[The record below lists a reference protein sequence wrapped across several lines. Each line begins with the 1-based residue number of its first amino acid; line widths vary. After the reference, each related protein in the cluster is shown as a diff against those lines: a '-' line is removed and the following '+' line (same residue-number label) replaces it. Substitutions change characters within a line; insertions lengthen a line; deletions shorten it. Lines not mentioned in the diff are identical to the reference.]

1 MSSHLT
7 EAEAT
12 TFWPVYDQYAEEMR
26 KHNDEF
32 FSILKVCRAS
42 KKR

>member
-1 MSSHLT
+1 MSVPLT

-32 FSILKVCRAS
+32 FSILKEYARS